1 MNAHLNDQPLSNSQL
16 QNSGLGYLPLLRYL
30 NLAIRPT
37 LLIVLGM
44 LSACTKPPTVTDAA
58 ADVYATAFR
67 QAVVTTSVQ
76 QKWARSCALC
86 HVNGEGGAPKMGD
99 VEAWAVRRK
108 AGDAVLMK
116 HTLEGLNRM
125 PALGYCMDCELV
137 DFAAMINMMAR
148 QP

>member
-1 MNAHLNDQPLSNSQL
+1 MDGYAVRRRPNNLIK
-16 QNSGLGYLPLLRYL
+16 GLGKRACARYK
-30 NLAIRPT
+30 NSMISFRIT
-37 LLIVLGM
+37 LLLVLGM
-44 LSACTKPPTVTDAA
+44 LNACAKPPAVSKDDAET
-58 ADVYATAFR
+58 YAIAFR
-67 QAVVTTSVQ
+67 QAVVTNTVQ

-99 VEAWAVRRK
+99 IEAWAERRK

-137 DFAAMINMMAR
+137 DFAAMINMMAG